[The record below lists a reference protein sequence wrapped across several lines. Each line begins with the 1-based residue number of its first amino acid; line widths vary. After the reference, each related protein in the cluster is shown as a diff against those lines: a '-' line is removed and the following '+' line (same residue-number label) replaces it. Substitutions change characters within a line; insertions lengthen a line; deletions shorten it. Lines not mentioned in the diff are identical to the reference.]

1 MTKANTS
8 ECQYDEFLAVGQP
21 LGGAHGEV
29 AAGSRRNRYIARV
42 SSKKR
47 SSRSHKA
54 HRQGLSGNPQ
64 RRAQQLDQRAR
75 QDLSVPGH
83 AQAGPGRVAAFRELA
98 YSLAGGA
105 LPEAWWRDSHERILA
120 QARALTW
127 PTRLANLETQA
138 CQIVGDEFYDRLHSP
153 GTGLYPAQW
162 LCALAEKTGAASRT
176 ALTRG
181 ADDWQKLWA
190 LLCGLALMAP
200 RTPADAAEET
210 AREKFPEFPEIKD
223 PLETALAEAEK
234 FAKLAAG
241 REVQPGFGHLVDGW
255 RPAGEPLTVCDVYGS
270 RRLVLA
276 PFSYDGGAPDHWY
289 AWDIDLCWID
299 VVVGAGVF
307 ASVEGALGEWREAAG
322 PAASGTVLSSC
333 PPGLTAQLLA
343 PCLRTGPLADML
355 QGNEPRDLIR
365 EHYRLRRR
373 ARDLT
378 RSADA
383 APGSSLFDGGHATE
397 AFLTYY
403 ATRHD
408 EVSAAVP
415 EAAAIIHQEWGPHE
429 YPDERS
435 FYACSP
441 HRIEMAAHLIREA
454 YVADHA
460 NQALRLLP
468 EWTQW
473 CIERTG
479 LDGDAA
485 ARSRDAARTAASAP
499 IHDKDHEPATED
511 GNAPFRRQE

>member
-1 MTKANTS
+1 MARRARK
-8 ECQYDEFLAVGQP
+8 
-21 LGGAHGEV
+21 V
-29 AAGSRRNRYIARV
+29 APGWRRNRYIAQV
-42 SSKKR
+42 PSKKR
-47 SSRSHKA
+47 SSRTRKA

-75 QDLSVPGH
+75 RGLSASGH
-83 AQAGPGRVAAFRELA
+83 AHADPGRAAAFRELA

-105 LPEAWWRDSHERILA
+105 RPKAWWRDSHKRILA

-127 PTRLANLETQA
+127 PTRLADLETQA
-138 CQIVGDEFYDRLHSP
+138 CQIVGDEFYDRLRSP
-153 GTGLYPAQW
+153 GIGLHPAQW
-162 LCALAEKTGAASRT
+162 LRALAEETGATLRETLA
-176 ALTRG
+176 RG

-200 RTPADAAEET
+200 RTPADGAEEPV
-210 AREKFPEFPEIKD
+210 RERFPEFPEIKD
-223 PLETALAEAEK
+223 PLESALAEAEK
-234 FAKLAAG
+234 FVKLAAD
-241 REVQPGFGHLVDGW
+241 RAVQPGFGHVADGW

-307 ASVEGALGEWREAAG
+307 ASTEEALGEWREAAG

-343 PCLRTGPLADML
+343 PCLRTGRLADML
-355 QGNEPRDLIR
+355 EGNEPRDLIR
-365 EHYRLRRR
+365 EYYRLRRR

-378 RSADA
+378 GSADA
-383 APGSSLFDGGHATE
+383 APGSSPFDAGHAPG
-397 AFLTYY
+397 AFLNWY

-408 EVSAAVP
+408 KVPGAVP
-415 EAAAIIHQEWGPHE
+415 EAAAIIHEEWGPHE

-441 HRIEMAAHLIREA
+441 HRMEMAAHLIRES

-460 NQALRLLP
+460 NPALRLLP
-468 EWTQW
+468 EWTEW
-473 CIERTG
+473 CIERAG

-485 ARSRDAARTAASAP
+485 VRSREAARSAASSLV
-499 IHDKDHEPATED
+499 HDED
-511 GNAPFRRQE
+511 EESSAEDDKAPFRRQE